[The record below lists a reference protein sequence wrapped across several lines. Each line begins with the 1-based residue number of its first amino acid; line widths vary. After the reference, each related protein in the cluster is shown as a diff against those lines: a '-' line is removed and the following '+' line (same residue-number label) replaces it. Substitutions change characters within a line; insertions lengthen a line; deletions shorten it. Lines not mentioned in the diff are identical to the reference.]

1 MSSSDESHGFGQLG
15 HGSLHELGT
24 ATLTE
29 NCDPRDLLLWGG
41 KESLQMLKVQ
51 PPVFSLLLRL
61 VATHESA
68 RAHLELEDVAPH
80 AAELA

>member
-29 NCDPRDLLLWGG
+29 NCDPRDLLLWGYLFG
-41 KESLQMLKVQ
+41 VNKD
-51 PPVFSLLLRL
+51 SLLKRY
-61 VATHESA
+61 AEA
-68 RAHLELEDVAPH
+68 RSPFRC
-80 AAELA
+80 